1 MLVGV
6 IGAMEVEI
14 ASLKESMKASETKTI
29 AGMDFYLGNVGR
41 TGVVLVRSGVGKV
54 NAAICAHTLVL
65 EFHVDCVLNTG
76 VAGSLNND
84 LNIEDILVSKD
95 AIYHDVNAT
104 VFGYA
109 KGEVPQL
116 GTRTFPADEK
126 LAEKV
131 VAAVA
136 KVAPDVRA
144 MIGRVASGDQF
155 ISDKADKE
163 RIRRDTD
170 ADCCEMEGAAIAQ
183 ACFLDKVPFVI
194 IRAISDKADGSDVMD
209 YPAFEKIAAE
219 HCAGIVKQMLADM

>member
-1 MLVGV
+1 MLAGV

-14 ASLKESMKASETKTI
+14 AALKESMEIQETKTI
-29 AGMDFYLGNVGR
+29 AGMDFYVGHVGK
-41 TGVVLVRSGVGKV
+41 TGVILVRSGVGKV

-84 LNIEDILVSKD
+84 LNIEDILVSRD

-116 GTRTFPADEK
+116 GTRTFLADEG
-126 LAEKV
+126 LAERV

-183 ACFLDKVPFVI
+183 ACYLDKVPFVI

-209 YPAFEKIAAE
+209 YPVFEKTAAE
-219 HCAGIVKQMLADM
+219 HCAGIVKHMLADM